1 MKQIIFFAFIVFIIF
16 YNFEFFNSD
25 HLKLLSKNELEN
37 ILINNSDNYYDTF
50 TELDLKVRDVKSIDE
65 YKNKIKN
72 IHYKSNNNEYNN
84 ILYIINKIDNIFKQY
99 NIIGF
104 DGNKASKIKWNIG
117 IINSNIYEHGLPHT
131 RNDVIIISNNIL
143 NNNKLE
149 ITLFH
154 EKIHI
159 YQKLYPNDIKNYFIN
174 NGFYISKKNTNLIR
188 ANPDT
193 DNYIYKNKN
202 NQEMMCV
209 YNNNPTSILDVS
221 YIPNNDIKN
230 EHPLE
235 YMAYMIQ
242 SEFYN
247 L

>member
-221 YIPNNDIKN
+221 YFPNNDIKN